1 MQLITKSTAINE
13 ELDYLTGSIIL
24 VDKPLEWTSFDVVNK
39 IRYRLKHYHNLK
51 KIKVGH
57 NGTLDPLA
65 SGLLMIF
72 TGKYTKLIPEM
83 DKTDKSY
90 TATIKFGA
98 ETDSFD
104 RETEE
109 IRPKS
114 IDHLTRE
121 KINEALG
128 AFLGEQ
134 QQEIPFYSASKQKG
148 VAMHRLIRRGIVP
161 ERKFKTVVFHEIE
174 LLDFE
179 PPFCKILVK
188 CSKGTYIRTLAR
200 DLGRRLETSSYLY
213 GLIRTSIDSYSLEDA
228 VNLDSFCTKLE
239 SLEYRSK

>member
-1 MQLITKSTAINE
+1 MQLITQSTEISDT
-13 ELDYLTGSIIL
+13 LDYFTGSIIL

-39 IRYRLKHYHNLK
+39 IRYKLKHYH
-51 KIKVGH
+51 KIRKLKVGH

-65 SGLLMIF
+65 TGLLMIF
-72 TGKYTKLIPEM
+72 TGKYTKMIPEM

-90 TATIKFGA
+90 EAIIKFGA
-98 ETDSFD
+98 ETNSFD

-109 IRPKS
+109 IKPMS
-114 IDHLTRE
+114 IEHLTEE
-121 KINEALG
+121 KIKLALD
-128 AFLGEQ
+128 AFIGEQ
-134 QQEIPFYSASKQKG
+134 QQEIPFYSASKQNG
-148 VAMHRLIRRGIVP
+148 VAMHRMIRRGIEP

-174 LLDFE
+174 LLDFD
-179 PPFCKILVK
+179 PPYCKIAVK

-213 GLIRTSIDSYSLEDA
+213 GLIRTAIDSYALEDA

-239 SLEYRSK
+239 CLEYRSK